1 MREIKF
7 RGYPIHNNPELLR
20 GMMKIT
26 ISDLTNDGTVISTCD
41 LFIENEHGT
50 IANLKTDKSYLR
62 HGFAKKVMTTAV
74 KVANGLRLKSISLRV
89 LKNSFMREWYIR
101 LGYKYFAEDTENEN
115 YEWLK
120 KYI

>member
-1 MREIKF
+1 
-7 RGYPIHNNPELLR
+7 
-20 GMMKIT
+20 MMKIT
-26 ISDLTNDGTVISTCD
+26 ISDLTNDDTVISTCD

-89 LKNSFMREWYIR
+89 LKGSFMHEWYIR
-101 LGYKYFAEDTENEN
+101 LGYRVFAEDAEDEH

-120 KYI
+120 MYI

>member
-1 MREIKF
+1 
-7 RGYPIHNNPELLR
+7 
-20 GMMKIT
+20 MMKIT

-74 KVANGLRLKSISLRV
+74 KVANELRLKSISLRV

-101 LGYKYFAEDTENEN
+101 LDISILRKIQKMKIMNGLKNIYNEN
-115 YEWLK
+115 DNV
-120 KYI
+120 